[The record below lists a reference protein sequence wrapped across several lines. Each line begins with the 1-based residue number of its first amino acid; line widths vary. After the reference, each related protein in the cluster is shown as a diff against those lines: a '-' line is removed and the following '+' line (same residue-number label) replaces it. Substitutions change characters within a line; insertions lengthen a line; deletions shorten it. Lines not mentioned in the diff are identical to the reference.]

1 MNLIF
6 IFFIFLIL
14 SFALFKLLIIF
25 QRKRKKGQVVRD
37 EGPKTHL
44 NKSGTPTFGGVIF
57 LISLLLIY
65 TFLQKGSLLNNFVL
79 FVLLQSSI
87 GFIDDFMKVI
97 LNSPYG
103 LIARYKF
110 PLQIIFSI
118 PALIYFIKSKN
129 TSIFIPF
136 INKSIELS
144 IPIFIFIFLFFVI
157 GGINSFNF
165 TDGLDGL
172 LGGLSLILLPLFI
185 FLSFST
191 PNLNKILFAILGT
204 LLSFLWFNFHPAE
217 IFMGDTGSTFLG
229 AFFMYLIFFFKLEIL
244 IPIILFIFGIEI
256 ISVILQV
263 GYFKIT
269 KRLYGEGRRIF
280 KMAPIH
286 HHFELLGIPEV
297 KITLRFWVIQILLII
312 LTFSIVYFGG
322 IVEI

>member
-1 MNLIF
+1 MS
-6 IFFIFLIL
+6 IFFVFLIL
-14 SFALFKLLIIF
+14 SYFLFKILILF

-57 LISLLLIY
+57 IITLILIY
-65 TFLQKGSLLNNFVL
+65 LFLPKDSLLNNFII
-79 FVLLQSSI
+79 FVFLQSLV

-97 LNSPYG
+97 LRTPYG

-118 PALIYFIKSKN
+118 PALIYFINTKN
-129 TSIFIPF
+129 TSIIVPF
-136 INKSIELS
+136 LNKSIELS
-144 IPIFIFIFLFFVI
+144 NPIFIIIFLFFVV

-185 FLSFST
+185 FLSTSI
-191 PNLNKILFAILGT
+191 PNLNKVLFAISGT
-204 LLSFLWFNFHPAE
+204 LISFLWFNFHPAE
-217 IFMGDTGSTFLG
+217 IFMGDTGSTFFG
-229 AFFMYLIFFFKLEIL
+229 AFFMFLVFYFKLEIL

-269 KRLYGEGRRIF
+269 KRLYGEGKRIF

-286 HHFELLGIPEV
+286 HHFELIGIPEQ
-297 KITLRFWVIQILLII
+297 KITVRFWIIQILLMVISFLII
-312 LTFSIVYFGG
+312 FYGG
-322 IVEI
+322 IK

>member
-1 MNLIF
+1 MKTFL
-6 IFFIFLIL
+6 IFLIL
-14 SFALFKLLIIF
+14 SYFLFKLLILF

-57 LISLLLIY
+57 LLSLLLIY
-65 TFLQKGSLLNNFVL
+65 LFLPKDNLLNNFVL
-79 FVLLQSSI
+79 FVSLQSLV

-97 LNSPYG
+97 LRTPYG

-118 PALIYFIKSKN
+118 PLLIYFINTKN

-136 INKSIELS
+136 LNKSIELS
-144 IPIFIFIFLFFVI
+144 NLIFTIIFLFFVV

-185 FLSFST
+185 FLSTSI
-191 PNLNKILFAILGT
+191 PNLNKVLFAISGT
-204 LLSFLWFNFHPAE
+204 LVSFLWFNFNPAE

-229 AFFMYLIFFFKLEIL
+229 ALFMFLIFYFKLEIL
-244 IPIILFIFGIEI
+244 IPILLLIFGIEI

-269 KRLYGEGRRIF
+269 KKLYGEGKRIF

-286 HHFELLGIPEV
+286 HHFELIGIPEQ
-297 KITLRFWVIQILLII
+297 KITIRFWIIQVLLMVISFSII
-312 LTFSIVYFGG
+312 LFGG
-322 IVEI
+322 FK